1 MIGECG
7 MTYKIEQYVAKIT
20 SPIIVRIGAEEMA
33 FTNGTDLAEHSF
45 DRCLVIDSIR
55 GEESKIIITLVE
67 NTRVNDTNWVG
78 EEQAGFF

>member
-1 MIGECG
+1 

-33 FTNGTDLAEHSF
+33 FTNGTDLAGYSF
-45 DRCLVIDSIR
+45 DRCLVIDNIKAEGSIV
-55 GEESKIIITLVE
+55 IITLAD
-67 NTRVNDTNWVG
+67 NARINDTNWVG